1 MRRSALALLALLAG
15 CGITDSN
22 DGPFAE
28 ERHYAAAG
36 INPEGGFM
44 VILCP
49 TGDAHFALGDDIVER
64 TRYTRD
70 GDVITLRT
78 SPRTRL
84 SLTRDGEALV
94 YEDVQLRRMR
104 EFEGDR
110 CNLRGE

>member
-15 CGITDSN
+15 CGVVHSS

-28 ERHYAAAG
+28 ARHYGAPRN
-36 INPEGGFM
+36 IPEGGFM
-44 VILCP
+44 VLLCP
-49 TGDAHFALGDDIVER
+49 TGDAQFVLGTDLVER

-84 SLTRDGEALV
+84 SLTSDGEALV

-104 EFEGDR
+104 EFEDNR
-110 CNLRGE
+110 CNWRGE